1 MCGIKYL
8 NQRRRAGFGLVDFMV
23 ALALSTIILAVIGA
37 LSSYTARSFAAVAN
51 YVDLD
56 QRSQSALDQMTRD
69 IRQVNGLLSYTVS
82 GTSKTL
88 TFQDSDGLKLWFTY
102 DSAARTLTRGKAGLP
117 LKTLLTECDQL
128 DFGIYQRNPVSGS
141 YDEYPAGT
149 PTTCKLIQVSWTCS
163 RKIFGATV
171 NTESVQTA
179 KIVIRKA
186 RVT

>member
-1 MCGIKYL
+1 MFTGRPPRCSGIARHEPLSPNMDSKIMCGIKYL

-88 TFQDSDGLKLWFTY
+88 TFQDSDG
-102 DSAARTLTRGKAGLP
+102 
-117 LKTLLTECDQL
+117 
-128 DFGIYQRNPVSGS
+128 
-141 YDEYPAGT
+141 
-149 PTTCKLIQVSWTCS
+149 
-163 RKIFGATV
+163 
-171 NTESVQTA
+171 
-179 KIVIRKA
+179 
-186 RVT
+186 